1 MKLKYYQAVIHY
13 AVVEMCRKAA
23 HRYRIK
29 ADIIDDSPGWRWH
42 G

>member
-29 ADIIDDSPGWRWH
+29 ADIVIDESPWLPH
-42 G
+42 